1 MKRNTFLSLS
11 ALLIILLAACTLVP
25 FTGRKQFNA
34 VPDSMMLPLSF
45 DSYQE
50 FKLQNPP
57 VGDSDP
63 RTQQVRRVGSNIRM
77 GVVEYMQKQGL
88 SKQIKDYAW
97 EYNLVENPQV
107 NAWCMPGGKIMVYS
121 GILPLTQDESGL
133 AVVMGH
139 EIAHAIARHGNE
151 RMSQQLLLTFGAI
164 SLDVLLKEKP
174 QQTKDIFMSL
184 YGIGGTLGT
193 LAYSRQH
200 EYEADKMG
208 LVFMA
213 MAGYDPERAIPF
225 WQAMEKAGGPAPPEF
240 LSTHP
245 SGSNRIEEL
254 KKFMPEAKKY
264 YKPKA
269 G

>member
-1 MKRNTFLSLS
+1 MKKNALILTGS
-11 ALLIILLAACTLVP
+11 LLILLMLACSRVP
-25 FTGRKQFNA
+25 MTGRKQFNA
-34 VPDSMMLPLSF
+34 VPDNMMLPLSF
-45 DSYQE
+45 SSYQE
-50 FKLQNPP
+50 FLKENPP
-57 VGDSDP
+57 VAASDP
-63 RTQQVRRVGSNIRM
+63 RAQEVKRVGSNIRLA
-77 GVVEYMQKQGL
+77 VVEYMQKQGL

-107 NAWCMPGGKIMVYS
+107 NAWCMPGGKIVFYS

-151 RMSQQLLLTFGAI
+151 RLSQQLLLTFGAV

-174 QQTKDIFMSL
+174 QETRDIFLSL
-184 YGIGGTLGT
+184 YGVGGTLGT

-208 LVFMA
+208 LIFMA
-213 MAGYDPERAIPF
+213 LAGYDPEQAIAF
-225 WQAMEKAGGPAPPEF
+225 WERMEKASGPAPPEF

-245 SGSNRIEEL
+245 HGSNRIEQL
-254 KKFMPEAKKY
+254 RKLMPEAKKH
-264 YKPKA
+264 YKPKR